1 MRPSLSNRK
10 AEGLSKAKSES
21 FCALEALTS
30 LAVRDLEKLYGMVVR
45 YVSSGMLDMVKRISY
60 IQHETPQCG
69 GGLQYLHYLVVW
81 AQCYH
86 AHVRPLPR
94 PTADPRVLAF
104 REALGRS
111 NASTNTYLFSEMG
124 SPLRLAVPF
133 LCPKLALP

>member
-81 AQCYH
+81 LSVIMHTCDRFQDLLQIPAYSLSG
-86 AHVRPLPR
+86 RP
-94 PTADPRVLAF
+94 
-104 REALGRS
+104 
-111 NASTNTYLFSEMG
+111 
-124 SPLRLAVPF
+124 
-133 LCPKLALP
+133 